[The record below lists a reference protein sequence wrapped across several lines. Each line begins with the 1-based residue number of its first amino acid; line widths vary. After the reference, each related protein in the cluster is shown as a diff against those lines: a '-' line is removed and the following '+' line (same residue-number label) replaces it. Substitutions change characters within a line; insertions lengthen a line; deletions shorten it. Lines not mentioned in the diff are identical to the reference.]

1 MFREPSAELRLLLW
15 SQDELSLTL
24 VIGEAFPKRH
34 GQLYPV
40 LGGQFDAGMSSLSV
54 ESKQASTVKHG
65 RNLDDVII
73 QAVQAR
79 R

>member
-1 MFREPSAELRLLLW
+1 VEDHEARQAEQREAG
-15 SQDELSLTL
+15 
-24 VIGEAFPKRH
+24 VGFIGK
-34 GQLYPV
+34 
-40 LGGQFDAGMSSLSV
+40 FDAGMSSLSV